1 MRSEASGPNDPP
13 AKIPSTGRLSKR
25 APPGSNPTSWHAK
38 AKPILPNWPVL
49 PTILDD
55 GTCIHFGRPACTKL
69 PLRHQRACNRGPYQ
83 ARSSGSRIHFEE
95 DRISASGRP
104 AALIRILTIEP
115 LLHNGEQMRGPRKV
129 YLHVQAD
136 RGRRRNCFSDTRP
149 VLSSSALR
157 KTDLHASLCRC
168 LLPLLLQDHN
178 AVSLVRIRRCESPF
192 GLADSGIT
200 R

>member
-104 AALIRILTIEP
+104 AALIRILTIKP

-129 YLHVQAD
+129 YLDGVPPRGVTD
-136 RGRRRNCFSDTRP
+136 GIGRRAVRLGRVGQRAATAGRLMKGSSLNCPT
-149 VLSSSALR
+149 LSS
-157 KTDLHASLCRC
+157 
-168 LLPLLLQDHN
+168 
-178 AVSLVRIRRCESPF
+178 VM
-192 GLADSGIT
+192 
-200 R
+200 